1 MSFPEPLRGCVPSL
15 PPVGSAITFRY
26 QELTERGVPRFAS
39 YVGIRMDLPIATNPN
54 PATQGEIN
62 MPSISTKRR
71 FEFVSGSSDKF
82 WELSVGGKEVV
93 VRFGRNGT
101 DGQSSTKTFADNA
114 SAEKHAQKVIRDKI
128 AKGYKEVK

>member
-1 MSFPEPLRGCVPSL
+1 
-15 PPVGSAITFRY
+15 
-26 QELTERGVPRFAS
+26 
-39 YVGIRMDLPIATNPN
+39 
-54 PATQGEIN
+54 